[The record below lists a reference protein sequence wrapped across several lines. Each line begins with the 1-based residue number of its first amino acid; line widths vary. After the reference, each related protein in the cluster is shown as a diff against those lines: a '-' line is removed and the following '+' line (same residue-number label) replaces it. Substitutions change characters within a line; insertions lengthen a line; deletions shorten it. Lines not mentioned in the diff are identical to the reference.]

1 MWLLTQRCPV
11 VKPCVESDGVRSL
24 TLGTIVKAL
33 QKAEVG
39 DTVSWS
45 KKVAGKRAWH
55 KTVRTVVKMRKGRA
69 AITALV
75 ELTSYKLVGG

>member
-1 MWLLTQRCPV
+1 MI
-11 VKPCVESDGVRSL
+11 KACVESDGVRSL
-24 TLGTIVKAL
+24 TLGSIVKAL

-39 DTVSWS
+39 DTVFWS

-55 KTVRTVVKMRKGRA
+55 KTVRTEVKMRKGRA

-75 ELTSYKLVGG
+75 ELVSHKLVGGK